1 MLRVA
6 LLFLLVSF
14 SAVLPAQEI
23 CTNGIDDDA
32 DGLVDLNDT
41 TDCACLPAGADQW
54 LGNGSFEDMDCCPY
68 TYSYLSCASP
78 WVQPSAATT
87 DFFHTC
93 GYFPDWIPTPL
104 PDGEGCAGGYETG
117 NYQEYL
123 GTRLNQPLLAG
134 HVYTIRMHVAAVL
147 ADDQQLVITQ
157 PIDYGATDVTVFGYP
172 DTTFFLP
179 NYSCPAQ
186 MGSLPIGSGTYQPAN
201 AWQTLQF
208 TLQPTVDVHSIQIGG
223 PCVLPA
229 SYGTEWDGDIFDPYF
244 LYDGITVSE
253 SAITVAATGSWC
265 NDDLVLTATA
275 PADAALQWFVGGVA
289 LPGATDST
297 LALSALGLS
306 AGTYQVTATTD
317 TSCSVMSYVV
327 DPAVQPVPV
336 ITGYGEWLQYT
347 GSGLLQWYL
356 NGEPVA
362 MPGGP
367 DYFYPAESGNYTVEV
382 TNEQGC
388 TGLSEPFLFIHT
400 ALPEAGADVVR
411 VVYATGGTTLQVLGA
426 RGAFHCQVFDAAGHL
441 LLDRTGA
448 PGGWEL
454 NVGDLPRGV
463 YLVRID
469 ERTFRILR

>member
-1 MLRVA
+1 
-6 LLFLLVSF
+6 
-14 SAVLPAQEI
+14 
-23 CTNGIDDDA
+23 
-32 DGLVDLNDT
+32 
-41 TDCACLPAGADQW
+41 
-54 LGNGSFEDMDCCPY
+54 
-68 TYSYLSCASP
+68 
-78 WVQPSAATT
+78 VQPSAATP

-104 PDGEGCAGGYETG
+104 PDGGQGCAGGYETSG
-117 NYQEYL
+117 YQEYL
-123 GTRLNQPLLAG
+123 GARPLQTLLAG
-134 HVYTIRMHVAAVL
+134 HVYTIRLHVAAVL
-147 ADDQQLVITQ
+147 ADNQQLVITQ
-157 PIDYGATDVTVFGYP
+157 PIDFGAMDVTVFGHP

-179 NYSCPAQ
+179 NYSCPEQ
-186 MGSLPIGSGTYQPAN
+186 MGSLPIGAGAYQPSN
-201 AWQTLQF
+201 DWQTLQF
-208 TLQPTVDVHSIQIGG
+208 TLQPTFDVNTIQIGG

-229 SYGTEWDGDIFDPYF
+229 SYGTHWDGDIFYPYF

-275 PADAALQWFVGGVA
+275 PADAALQWYVAGVA

-327 DPAVQPVPV
+327 DPAVQPMPV
-336 ITGYGEWLQYT
+336 ITGYGDWLQYT

-356 NGEPVA
+356 NGEPVT

-367 DYFYPAESGNYTVEV
+367 DYFYPTGSGTYTVEV

-388 TGLSEPFLFIHT
+388 TGLSEPFPFIHT
-400 ALPEAGADVVR
+400 ALPEAGADEVR
-411 VVYATGGTTLQVLGA
+411 VVHEPGGTTLQVLGA
-426 RGAFHCQVFDAAGHL
+426 RGPFRCQVFDAAGHL
-441 LLDRTGA
+441 LMDRTGA

-463 YLVRID
+463 YAVRIN

>member
-1 MLRVA
+1 
-6 LLFLLVSF
+6 
-14 SAVLPAQEI
+14 
-23 CTNGIDDDA
+23 
-32 DGLVDLNDT
+32 
-41 TDCACLPAGADQW
+41 
-54 LGNGSFEDMDCCPY
+54 
-68 TYSYLSCASP
+68 
-78 WVQPSAATT
+78 
-87 DFFHTC
+87 
-93 GYFPDWIPTPL
+93 
-104 PDGEGCAGGYETG
+104 
-117 NYQEYL
+117 
-123 GTRLNQPLLAG
+123 
-134 HVYTIRMHVAAVL
+134 VAAVL
-147 ADDQQLVITQ
+147 ADNQQLAITQ
-157 PIDYGATDVTVFGYP
+157 PIDFGAVDVTVFGYP

-179 NYSCPAQ
+179 NYSCPEQ
-186 MGSLPIGSGTYQPAN
+186 MGSLPIGSGAYQPSN
-201 AWQTLQF
+201 DWQTLQF
-208 TLQPTVDVHSIQIGG
+208 TLQPTFDVNTIQIGG

-229 SYGTEWDGDIFDPYF
+229 SYGTHWDGDIFYPYF

-265 NDDLVLTATA
+265 NDDLVLTTA

-317 TSCSVMSYVV
+317 TSCSVMSYIV

-356 NGEPVA
+356 NGEPVT

-367 DYFYPAESGNYTVEV
+367 DYFYPTQSGNYTVEV

-388 TGLSEPFLFIHT
+388 TGLSEPYPFIHT
-400 ALPEAGADVVR
+400 ALPEAGPDGLRLVHEP
-411 VVYATGGTTLQVLGA
+411 GGTTLQVLGA
-426 RGAFHCQVFDAAGHL
+426 RSPFRCQVFDAAGHL
-441 LLDRTGA
+441 VMDRTGA

-463 YLVRID
+463 YAVRIN

>member
-1 MLRVA
+1 MLRTA
-6 LLFLLVSF
+6 LLFVLCSF
-14 SAVLPAQEI
+14 TVVLPAQEI

-68 TYSYLSCASP
+68 TYSYLNCASP
-78 WVQPSAATT
+78 WVQPSAATP

-147 ADDQQLVITQ
+147 ADNQQLVIVQ
-157 PIDYGATDVTVFGYP
+157 PIDFGATEITVFGYA
-172 DTTFFLP
+172 DTTFYLP

-186 MGSLPIGSGTYQPAN
+186 MGSLPIGSGAYQPLD

-208 TLQPTVDVHSIQIGG
+208 TLQPTFDVNTIQIGG
-223 PCVLPA
+223 PCVLPT
-229 SYGTEWDGDIFDPYF
+229 SYGMDWDGDIFYPYF

-253 SAITVAATGSWC
+253 GEITVAAAGSWC
-265 NDDLVLTATA
+265 NDDLVLHATA
-275 PADAALQWFVGGVA
+275 PEGAALQWFVEGIA
-289 LPGATDST
+289 LPGSTDST

-306 AGTYQVTATTD
+306 SGTYEVTATTD

-327 DPAVQPVPV
+327 EPAVQPTPV
-336 ITGYGEWLQYT
+336 ITGYGDWVQYT
-347 GSGLLQWYL
+347 GSGILQWYL
-356 NGEPVA
+356 NGEPIT

-367 DYFYPAESGNYTVEV
+367 DYFYPTESGNYTVEV

-411 VVYATGGTTLQVLGA
+411 VVYATGGTLLQVLGA
-426 RGAFHCQVFDAAGHL
+426 RGPFHCQVFDAAGHL

-448 PGGWEL
+448 PCGWEL

-463 YLVRID
+463 YVVRID
-469 ERTFRILR
+469 ERTFRIMR